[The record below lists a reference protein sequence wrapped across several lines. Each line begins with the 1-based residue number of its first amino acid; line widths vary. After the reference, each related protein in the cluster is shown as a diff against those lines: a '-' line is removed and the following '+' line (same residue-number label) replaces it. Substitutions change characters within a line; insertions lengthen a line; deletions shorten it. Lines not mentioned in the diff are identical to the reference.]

1 MRKPDKIIIVNKE
14 KIPVFKSPFSEED
27 YHDIISFRHTYDKF
41 GVLDS
46 ANGQF
51 RIYDFEK
58 THIPDINYLFNTNIN
73 FINSVKYMGLA
84 VVGYYAYRIASYKP
98 SLSASNASAKASI
111 KDIQKFSDIFP
122 LADPKIIYKGNGEGF
137 RAEEE

>member
-14 KIPVFKSPFSEED
+14 RIPVFKSPFTEVD
-27 YHDIISFRHTYDKF
+27 YHEIISFRHKYEKF
-41 GVLDS
+41 GVLDAS
-46 ANGQF
+46 EGEF
-51 RIYDFEK
+51 KIYDFEK
-58 THIPDINYLFNTNIN
+58 TTVPGINYLFNTDIN

-98 SLSASNASAKASI
+98 SLSASNASAKASVKEI
-111 KDIQKFSDIFP
+111 RKFSDIFP
-122 LADPKIIYKGNGEGF
+122 LANPKIVYKGNGEGF